1 MRLMFAELRK
11 VWGQRVFSLCLAVL
25 AGANL
30 FMLYTGTKPGPN
42 APPAAAYRAVGRELA
57 GLPAEAQ
64 QALVNEKLAT
74 AQGVLQVAQLL
85 YEQALNAGTQWGT
98 DPRGQY
104 PELFEQY
111 EDIYKNKS
119 YTLYTENLRQE
130 YSFLSKIKAELDTV
144 AAYPEFLQE
153 VQQKARQ
160 LAGISIFNSAKS
172 GYDRAN
178 IEKTAAVYVGLT
190 AVQIDYAPQKGLFTA
205 LDYQFTDLLLLAAM
219 LLLASLFVRQE
230 RENGLLALVR
240 STPGGRLKTALA
252 KLAALA
258 VSLLAVLLVLYGVN
272 LAYCQLT
279 FGLGPLGRSIQSV
292 PALMRCTMQITVG
305 QYLGRFLLAKW
316 AAAFVMGLWVMLA
329 ALVCRRAAAG
339 WCAAL
344 ALPAAQWLV
353 RQAIPATSRLNVI
366 KYANLA
372 SLLRTNELLG
382 NYRNLYWFDAPVPL
396 PLVEWAAAALYGAA
410 LLAGFCL
417 VFCTAR
423 LRPAPAFAGLRLGR
437 GAVRTRPVTVLGQEG
452 RKLALM
458 NGAAVL
464 LAAFVAFQCWQ
475 TAAAESYIDAEEI
488 YYRYYMT
495 ELSGPYTHEKYLW
508 LEQESKQFEP
518 ILQLEG
524 ALRRGEISSEAYQ
537 AQMGAYYGLQ
547 QKMNVF
553 QRVIYGSL
561 GYWKEHPGAQ
571 LVYESGWQKLF
582 GFSGTG
588 DLQDTLWAGLL
599 CSLCFAGLFAMEQKG
614 GMRRVIMA
622 TPLGRR
628 ATVARKLGV
637 SAAAA
642 LLICALVSTPRLVV
656 ALRDYGLP
664 APFAPAMSMA
674 AYEGLPGW
682 VGLAGLLALGSAA
695 RLAACL
701 CMGACVLA
709 LSEKLGSALSAM
721 FVAALTFCLPALL
734 ALSGLTALRWVSFY
748 PLFHLAELLQ
758 RTGDGRAGLACLLI
772 AAGGCWLAADW
783 LRQRWSRAR

>member
-1 MRLMFAELRK
+1 M
-11 VWGQRVFSLCLAVL
+11 
-25 AGANL
+25 
-30 FMLYTGTKPGPN
+30 
-42 APPAAAYRAVGRELA
+42 
-57 GLPAEAQ
+57 
-64 QALVNEKLAT
+64 
-74 AQGVLQVAQLL
+74 
-85 YEQALNAGTQWGT
+85 
-98 DPRGQY
+98 
-104 PELFEQY
+104 
-111 EDIYKNKS
+111 
-119 YTLYTENLRQE
+119 
-130 YSFLSKIKAELDTV
+130 
-144 AAYPEFLQE
+144 
-153 VQQKARQ
+153 
-160 LAGISIFNSAKS
+160 
-172 GYDRAN
+172 
-178 IEKTAAVYVGLT
+178 
-190 AVQIDYAPQKGLFTA
+190 
-205 LDYQFTDLLLLAAM
+205 
-219 LLLASLFVRQE
+219 
-230 RENGLLALVR
+230 
-240 STPGGRLKTALA
+240 
-252 KLAALA
+252 
-258 VSLLAVLLVLYGVN
+258 
-272 LAYCQLT
+272 
-279 FGLGPLGRSIQSV
+279 
-292 PALMRCTMQITVG
+292 
-305 QYLGRFLLAKW
+305 
-316 AAAFVMGLWVMLA
+316 
-329 ALVCRRAAAG
+329 
-339 WCAAL
+339 
-344 ALPAAQWLV
+344 
-353 RQAIPATSRLNVI
+353 
-366 KYANLA
+366 
-372 SLLRTNELLG
+372 
-382 NYRNLYWFDAPVPL
+382 
-396 PLVEWAAAALYGAA
+396 
-410 LLAGFCL
+410 
-417 VFCTAR
+417 FCTAR
-423 LRPAPAFAGLRLGR
+423 LRPAPAFAGRRLGR

>member
-1 MRLMFAELRK
+1 MRLFCAELRK

-25 AGANL
+25 AAANL
-30 FMLYTGTKPGPN
+30 FLLYTGTKPGQN
-42 APPAAAYRAVGRELA
+42 APPAAAYRAIGRDLA
-57 GLPAEAQ
+57 GLPAAQQ

-74 AQGVLQVAQLL
+74 ATGVLQVGQLL
-85 YEQALNAGTQWGT
+85 YEQALNAGTQWAA
-98 DPRGQY
+98 DPRAQH

-111 EDIYKNKS
+111 EETYKNKS

-153 VQQKARQ
+153 VQEKAKQ

-178 IEKTAAVYVGLT
+178 IDKTAAVYAGLG

-219 LLLASLFVRQE
+219 LLLASLLVRQE

-272 LAYCQLT
+272 LFYCQLT
-279 FGLGPLGRSIQSV
+279 FGLGPLTRSIQSV

-316 AAAFVMGLWVMLA
+316 AAAFVLGLWVMLA
-329 ALVCRRAAAG
+329 ALWCRRAAAG

-344 ALPAAQWLV
+344 ALPAAQWLI

-396 PLVEWAAAALYGAA
+396 PLVEWLAAALYGAA

-417 VFCTAR
+417 VFCTGR

-437 GAVRTRPVTVLGQEG
+437 GRTRPVTVLGQEG

-458 NGAAVL
+458 NGAALL
-464 LAAFVAFQCWQ
+464 LAAFAAFQCWQ
-475 TAAAESYIDAEEI
+475 AVSAESYIDAEEI

-495 ELSGPYTHEKYLW
+495 HLSGPYTQEKYAW
-508 LEQESKQFEP
+508 LLQENEQFEP
-518 ILQLEG
+518 IRRLES

-547 QKMNVF
+547 EKRNVF
-553 QRVIYGSL
+553 QRVAYGNL
-561 GYWKEHPGAQ
+561 NYWKEHPGAQ
-571 LVYESGWQKLF
+571 LVYESGWHKLF
-582 GFSGTG
+582 GFSGAG

-599 CSLCFAGLFAMEQKG
+599 CSVCFAGLFAMEQKG
-614 GMRRVIMA
+614 GMRRVLMA
-622 TPLGRR
+622 TPLGRG
-628 ATVARKLGV
+628 ATVARKLWV

-642 LLICALVSTPRLVV
+642 ALICLLVSAPRFAVV
-656 ALRDYGLP
+656 LRDYGLP
-664 APFAPAMSMA
+664 APLAPAMSLA
-674 AYEGLPGW
+674 AYERLPGF
-682 VGLAGLLALGSAA
+682 VGLAGLLALGAAA

-709 LSEKLGSALSAM
+709 LSEKMGNTLSAM
-721 FVAALTFCLPALL
+721 FVSALVFCLPPLL
-734 ALSGLTALRWVSFY
+734 ALSGLWALRWVGLY
-748 PLFHLAELLQ
+748 PLFHLPELLQ
-758 RTGDGRAGLACLLI
+758 RTGDGRAGLACLAMAL
-772 AAGGCWLAADW
+772 ALSWLCADW
-783 LRQRWSRAR
+783 LCARWRQAK